1 MNNQNNYLS
10 IKKKKKREEH
20 PQTISR
26 QSLFQRLLLSFL
38 PVSLVNKVQNQTTQA
53 ENYSTAAQNPEN
65 DCYVNAFL

>member
-1 MNNQNNYLS
+1 MNNKNNYLS
-10 IKKKKKREEH
+10 ILFRKKREEH

-65 DCYVNAFL
+65 DFYVNAFL